1 MVGLRKFELSGLHCG
16 LFQVTSIKWNVYVV
30 WIYFCKIKEGKIFH
44 NVYLLI
50 KKIIEPCFG
59 NPLFSRYVSM
69 FLAVKDQY
77 APAHKLMAQIL
88 ERSST
93 PDDIK
98 KSISYYKR
106 SFELDD
112 SQKQLTLKSRCCTV
126 PELLSTWYCI
136 KFWVVSSIS
145 V

>member
-1 MVGLRKFELSGLHCG
+1 
-16 LFQVTSIKWNVYVV
+16 
-30 WIYFCKIKEGKIFH
+30 
-44 NVYLLI
+44 
-50 KKIIEPCFG
+50 
-59 NPLFSRYVSM
+59 M

-126 PELLSTWYCI
+126 LELLSILYYF
-136 KFWVVSSIS
+136 KFRVVCSIS